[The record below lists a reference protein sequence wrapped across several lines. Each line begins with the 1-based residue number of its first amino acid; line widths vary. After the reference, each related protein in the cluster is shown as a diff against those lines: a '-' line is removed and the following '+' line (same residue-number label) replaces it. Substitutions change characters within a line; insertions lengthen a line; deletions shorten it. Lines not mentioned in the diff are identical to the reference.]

1 MRILSFFRS
10 LWLGLARRNRAQR
23 SLDDEVRAYVDLLAE
38 EYERGGMTPGE
49 ARRRALVEIGGIEQV
64 KEATRD
70 AWVGEWIATLARDLR
85 LTLRG
90 LRARPVFSVAV
101 IATIALGIGANAAIF
116 SAVDR
121 LLFRAPPLLREPALT
136 HRIYL
141 AFPMPDGDGEFF
153 MESQQYSRYME
164 LTTWTSSLART
175 TLASTRD
182 FAVGDAANE
191 REMPIGVVSASFFDF
206 FDAPPTLGRY
216 FAPAEDAPPDG
227 TPVAVLSYATWQTR
241 YRGHPDALGARLRI
255 GATVYTIIGVAP
267 RAFAGLWPE
276 RPPVAYVPVT
286 AVAAEGNA
294 RNHDG
299 EAWWTSRSWSI
310 GEMLAELKPGVTP
323 AAATADLTAAAH
335 RGWAG
340 EGGPPDLQ
348 PRAIVASVLTERG
361 PNQTSLA
368 KVAALVGGMAL
379 VVLLIACANVANLLL
394 ARALRRR
401 REIAVRLALGASR
414 RRLLS
419 QLVTESMLLAT
430 LGGLAGLAVAE
441 WGGSV
446 LRAAFL
452 PPGATSPV
460 VTDTRTLIFVVVAVL
475 VVGILTGLAPAWQST
490 RAEVTRDLRIAQREG
505 TRRRSRTRVTLLV
518 MQGALSV
525 MLLVAAGLFV
535 RSLRNV
541 RHLELG
547 YDATRLLIAD
557 LSMRGVTLDSAAA
570 VALRERLL
578 TTAQGIPGVEHAAL
592 ALALPLSH
600 TMGGNIEVP
609 GIDAATRQRLFEIEQ
624 TAVTPEYF
632 ATMGTRILRGRGI
645 EAGDVAGAPG
655 AVVVSRSMAR
665 LLWPGRDAL
674 GQCVK
679 VHSLGRRQRGAA
691 LQCSHVVGVAE
702 DIKNSHLNDAAGFV
716 YYLSAAQFNPQ
727 LTRLVVRMRGDAARQ
742 TEAVRR
748 ALQNEMPGASYVT
761 VTPYSEIVNAQARP
775 WRLGVTMFVAF
786 GLLALVLAAVG
797 LYAVIAYDAEQRSR
811 EVGIR
816 ITLGAQPA
824 RVVWLV
830 VRQGMLLA
838 VLGIAIGGGVT
849 LAVAGRLAPLLFDVS
864 PRDPTVYVAVAT
876 TMLAVAAAACF
887 APARR
892 AARVD
897 PNVALRSD

>member
-1 MRILSFFRS
+1 MRALAYLRH
-10 LWLGLARRNRAQR
+10 LWLRLARRSRAQR
-23 SLDDEVRAYVDLLAE
+23 SLEDEVRAYADLLAE
-38 EYERGGMTPGE
+38 EYERAGMPPAE
-49 ARRRALVEIGGIEQV
+49 ARRRALVDLGGIEQV

-70 AWVGEWIATLARDLR
+70 VWVGEWVATVARDLR
-85 LTLRG
+85 FTLRG
-90 LRARPVFSVAV
+90 LRTRPVFSAAV

-136 HRIYL
+136 HRVYL

-153 MESQQYSRYME
+153 MESESYSRYMQ
-164 LTTWTSSLART
+164 LTDWTSSLART
-175 TLASTRD
+175 ALASARD
-182 FAVGDAANE
+182 LAVGEPADA
-191 REMPIGVVSASFFDF
+191 RELPVGVVSASFFGF
-206 FDAPPTLGRY
+206 FDAPPVLGRY
-216 FAPAEDAPPDG
+216 FDSSEDAPPNG

-241 YRGHPDALGARLRI
+241 YRGSPGVLGATLRI

-267 RAFAGLWPE
+267 RAFAGLWPA
-276 RPPVAYVPVT
+276 RPPVAYVPVS

-294 RNHDG
+294 RNYDG
-299 EAWWTSRSWSI
+299 EAWWTSRTSSV

-340 EGGPPDLQ
+340 EGGPPALE

-419 QLVTESMLLAT
+419 QLVTESMLLAA
-430 LGGLAGLAVAE
+430 LGGLAGLAVAQ

-460 VTDTRTLIFVVVAVL
+460 VTDTRTLVFVGVAVL

-490 RAEVTRDLRIAQREG
+490 RAGVTHDLRIAGREG
-505 TRRRSRTRVTLLV
+505 PQRRSRARVTLLV

-541 RHLELG
+541 QQLELG
-547 YDATRLLIAD
+547 YDATRLLTAD
-557 LSMRGVTLDSAAA
+557 LNMRGVTLDSAAA

-600 TMGGNIEVP
+600 TMTGNIEIP
-609 GIDAATRQRLFEIEQ
+609 DIDAATRQRLFEIHQ
-624 TAVTPEYF
+624 TAVTPDYF

-645 EAGDVAGAPG
+645 EAGDAAGAPG
-655 AVVVSRSMAR
+655 VIVVSRSMAR

-679 VHSLGRRQRGAA
+679 VRSLGRGRRGAA
-691 LQCSHVVGVAE
+691 LQCSHVVGIAE
-702 DIKNSHLNDAAGFV
+702 DIRNDRLNDAAGFV
-716 YYLSAAQFNPQ
+716 YYLSAAQFSPQ
-727 LTRLVVRMRGDAARQ
+727 LTRLVVRTRGDAARQ
-742 TEAVRR
+742 AEAVRR
-748 ALQNEMPGASYVT
+748 VLQKEMPGVSYVT
-761 VTPYSEIVNAQARP
+761 VTPYSAIVDEQARP
-775 WRLGVTMFVAF
+775 WRLGVTMFVAL
-786 GLLALVLAAVG
+786 GVLALALAAVG
-797 LYAVIAYDAEQRSR
+797 LYAVIAHDTEQRSR

-816 ITLGAQPA
+816 IALGARPEG
-824 RVVWLV
+824 VVWLV

-838 VLGIAIGGGVT
+838 ALGIAIGTGVT
-849 LAVAGRLAPLLFDVS
+849 IAIAGRFAPLLFGVS
-864 PRDPTVYVAVAT
+864 PRDPLVYAVVVI
-876 TMLAVAAAACF
+876 TMLAVAAAASF